1 MIIIPESLHDPSH
14 STLRSKQ
21 KLGKSSDLFCN
32 SIPAEARRGEPVEN
46 KCPERKKA
54 LTPIEEERNPL

>member
-32 SIPAEARRGEPVEN
+32 SIPAEAAGRRGLLRINV
-46 KCPERKKA
+46 
-54 LTPIEEERNPL
+54 LM